1 MINIHSPRFQNEDA
15 AREHLESLH
24 WPEGPFCPHCGS
36 TNAKR
41 LPPQMGRKTKAHPEG
56 AMRKGVVQCNDCRQ
70 QYTVTVGTVFES
82 SKVPLHK
89 WLYVNHILCSSKKGT
104 SAHQIG
110 RNIGVSYKTAW
121 FMMHRIREAM
131 KEVEPGPMGG
141 FGSTI
146 EADETYVGGK
156 EKNKHRSKRAIDP
169 NRRDQRKG
177 PRLDAKQPVVSLV
190 ERGGRVRSF
199 HVANVTGETLRSVL
213 VTNVDRGSWLM
224 TDEHSGYVNVG
235 REFTGHGVVAH
246 SRGEYGRKGV
256 FHTNTV
262 EGFFSLLKRGV
273 IGTYHHLSEA
283 HLHRYCAEF
292 DFRYNTRKLT
302 DFERA
307 DENLL
312 GAIGKRLTYRRIG
325 PVAA

>member
-1 MINIHSPRFQNEDA
+1 MTIFEPRFQDENA
-15 AREHLESLH
+15 AREHLEALH
-24 WPEGPFCPHCGS
+24 WPDGPFCPHCGS
-36 TNAKR
+36 FNAKR
-41 LPPQMGRKTKAHPEG
+41 LPLQRGRKTKANPEG
-56 AMRKGVVQCNDCRQ
+56 ALRYGVVQCNDCRQ

-89 WLYVNHILCSSKKGT
+89 WLYVNHVLCSSKKGT
-104 SAHQIG
+104 SAHQIA

-131 KEVEPGPMGG
+131 KDVSGGPMGG
-141 FGSTI
+141 FGKTV

-156 EKNKHRSKRAIDP
+156 IKNRNARQQRRFAEKRRSPVED
-169 NRRDQRKG
+169 
-177 PRLDAKQPVVSLV
+177 KQPVMALV
-190 ERGGRVRSF
+190 ERGGKVRSF
-199 HVANVTGETLRSVL
+199 HLAKVTGETLRSVL

-224 TDEHSGYVNVG
+224 TDDHSGYKIVG
-235 REFTGHGVVAH
+235 KEYVGHGVVKH
-246 SRGEYGRKGV
+246 SLGEYGRLGV

-262 EGFFSLLKRGV
+262 EGFFSLLKRGITGV
-273 IGTYHHLSEA
+273 YHHVSEA
-283 HLHRYCAEF
+283 HLARYCAEF

-312 GAIGKRLTYRRIG
+312 GSIGKRLTYRRIG